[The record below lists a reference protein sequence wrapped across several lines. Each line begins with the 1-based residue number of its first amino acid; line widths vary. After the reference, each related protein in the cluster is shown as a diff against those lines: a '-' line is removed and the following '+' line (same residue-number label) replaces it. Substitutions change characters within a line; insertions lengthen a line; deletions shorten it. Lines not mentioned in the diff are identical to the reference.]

1 MPLDKSGSA
10 KSVGK
15 NIKAEEAAGKPR
27 KQAVAI
33 ALNVE
38 RDNAKGKRK
47 AKLEE
52 AYGKVLGKKEEMHKD
67 ATEMSMKKH
76 MKG

>member
-1 MPLDKSGSA
+1 MPLDRSGTEA
-10 KSVGK
+10 SVGR
-15 NIKAEEAAGKPR
+15 NIKAEMKAGKPK

-38 RDNAKGKRK
+38 RDNAKGERK

-52 AYGKVLGKKEEMHKD
+52 AYGKFLGERNE
-67 ATEMSMKKH
+67 
-76 MKG
+76 

>member
-10 KSVGK
+10 QSVGK
-15 NIKAEEAAGKPR
+15 NIKTEMKAGKPK
-27 KQAVAI
+27 KQALAI

-38 RDNAKGKRK
+38 RDSAKGKRK

-52 AYGKVLGKKEEMHKD
+52 QYAKYIESK
-67 ATEMSMKKH
+67 A
-76 MKG
+76 

>member
-10 KSVGK
+10 QSVGK
-15 NIKAEEAAGKPR
+15 NIKTEMKAGKPK

-47 AKLEE
+47 MALQE
-52 AYGKVLGKKEEMHKD
+52 AYGRFLGKREAE
-67 ATEMSMKKH
+67 
-76 MKG
+76 

>member
-10 KSVGK
+10 QSVGH
-15 NIKAEEAAGKPR
+15 NIKAEVKAGKPK

-38 RDNAKGKRK
+38 RENAKGKRK
-47 AKLEE
+47 SKLEE
-52 AYGKVLGKKEEMHKD
+52 AYGKYMGKSE
-67 ATEMSMKKH
+67 A
-76 MKG
+76 

>member
-10 KSVGK
+10 QSVPTNVKRLKKEGYKS
-15 NIKAEEAAGKPR
+15 

-47 AKLEE
+47 ASLEE
-52 AYGKVLGKKEEMHKD
+52 AYGKFLGKREAE
-67 ATEMSMKKH
+67 
-76 MKG
+76 

>member
-10 KSVGK
+10 KSVGT
-15 NIKAEEAAGKPR
+15 NIKAEMKADKPK
-27 KQAVAI
+27 KQAIAI

-38 RDNAKGKRK
+38 RDNAKGSRK

-52 AYGKVLGKKEEMHKD
+52 AYGRFLGQRDPEVD
-67 ATEMSMKKH
+67 
-76 MKG
+76 

>member
-1 MPLDKSGSA
+1 MPLDKSGSE

-15 NIKAEEAAGKPR
+15 NIKTEMKAGKPK
-27 KQAVAI
+27 KQAIAI

-38 RDNAKGKRK
+38 RDNAKGSRK

-52 AYGKVLGKKEEMHKD
+52 AYGKFLGKRDE
-67 ATEMSMKKH
+67 
-76 MKG
+76 

>member
-1 MPLDKSGSA
+1 MPLDKSGS
-10 KSVGK
+10 KESVGK
-15 NIKAEEAAGKPR
+15 NIKAEMAAGKPK
-27 KQAVAI
+27 KQAIAI

-52 AYGKVLGKKEEMHKD
+52 AYGKFLGKREAE
-67 ATEMSMKKH
+67 
-76 MKG
+76 

>member
-1 MPLDKSGSA
+1 MPLDKSGSVQ
-10 KSVGK
+10 SVGK
-15 NIKAEEAAGKPR
+15 NIKAEMKAGKPK

-47 AKLEE
+47 AKLQA
-52 AYGKVLGKKEEMHKD
+52 AYEKY
-67 ATEMSMKKH
+67 MK
-76 MKG
+76 

>member
-1 MPLDKSGSA
+1 MPLDRSGTEA
-10 KSVGK
+10 SVGR
-15 NIKAEEAAGKPR
+15 NIKTEMKAGRPK

-38 RDNAKGKRK
+38 RDNAKGSRK

-52 AYGKVLGKKEEMHKD
+52 ANGKFLGKREADE
-67 ATEMSMKKH
+67 
-76 MKG
+76 

>member
-10 KSVGK
+10 QSVGK
-15 NIKAEEAAGKPR
+15 NIKAEEKAGKPK

-47 AKLEE
+47 SKLEE
-52 AYGKVLGKKEEMHKD
+52 QYAKYVE
-67 ATEMSMKKH
+67 ANA
-76 MKG
+76 

>member
-10 KSVGK
+10 QSVGH
-15 NIKAEEAAGKPR
+15 NIKAEMKAGKPR

-47 AKLEE
+47 VALEE
-52 AYGKVLGKKEEMHKD
+52 AYGRFLGKRDAEKD
-67 ATEMSMKKH
+67 M
-76 MKG
+76 

>member
-1 MPLDKSGSA
+1 MPLDRSGS
-10 KSVGK
+10 KESVGK
-15 NIKAEEAAGKPR
+15 NIKAEMKAGKPK

-38 RDNAKGKRK
+38 RDNAKGSRK

-52 AYGKVLGKKEEMHKD
+52 AYGRFLGERAEK
-67 ATEMSMKKH
+67 
-76 MKG
+76 

>member
-1 MPLDKSGSA
+1 MPLDKSGSVQ
-10 KSVGK
+10 SVGK
-15 NIKAEEAAGKPR
+15 NIKAEMKAGKPK

-33 ALNVE
+33 GLNVE

-52 AYGKVLGKKEEMHKD
+52 AYGKYIEEK
-67 ATEMSMKKH
+67 A
-76 MKG
+76 

>member
-1 MPLDKSGSA
+1 MPLDKSGTA

-15 NIKAEEAAGKPR
+15 NIKTEMKAGKPK

-38 RDNAKGKRK
+38 RDNAKGTRRN
-47 AKLEE
+47 KLEE
-52 AYGKVLGKKEEMHKD
+52 AYGRFLGKRDAEE
-67 ATEMSMKKH
+67 
-76 MKG
+76 

>member
-10 KSVGK
+10 QSVGV
-15 NIKAEEAAGKPR
+15 NIKKEVKAGKPK

-47 AKLEE
+47 ASLEE
-52 AYGKVLGKKEEMHKD
+52 AYGKYLGKKEAE
-67 ATEMSMKKH
+67 
-76 MKG
+76 

>member
-1 MPLDKSGSA
+1 MPLDKSGTE

-15 NIKAEEAAGKPR
+15 NIKAEMKAGKPK

-47 AKLEE
+47 MALEE
-52 AYGKVLGKKEEMHKD
+52 AYGRFLGKREE
-67 ATEMSMKKH
+67 E
-76 MKG
+76 

>member
-10 KSVGK
+10 QSVGK
-15 NIKAEEAAGKPR
+15 NIKVEMKAGKPK

-33 ALNVE
+33 ALSEE
-38 RDNAKGKRK
+38 RSHAKGKRK

-52 AYGKVLGKKEEMHKD
+52 QYSKYVEEN
-67 ATEMSMKKH
+67 A
-76 MKG
+76 

>member
-10 KSVGK
+10 QSVGK
-15 NIKAEEAAGKPR
+15 NVKAEMKAGKPR
-27 KQAVAI
+27 KQAIAI

-47 AKLEE
+47 ASLEE
-52 AYGKVLGKKEEMHKD
+52 AYGRFLGKRD
-67 ATEMSMKKH
+67 AE
-76 MKG
+76 

>member
-10 KSVGK
+10 QSVGK
-15 NIKAEEAAGKPR
+15 NIKAEMKAGKPK

-47 AKLEE
+47 MALQE
-52 AYGKVLGKKEEMHKD
+52 AYGRFLGKREAE
-67 ATEMSMKKH
+67 
-76 MKG
+76 

>member
-1 MPLDKSGSA
+1 MPLDKSGS
-10 KSVGK
+10 KESVGK
-15 NIKAEEAAGKPR
+15 NIKAEMKSGKPK

-47 AKLEE
+47 MALEE
-52 AYGKVLGKKEEMHKD
+52 AYGRFLGERDKE
-67 ATEMSMKKH
+67 
-76 MKG
+76 

>member
-10 KSVGK
+10 ESVGK
-15 NIKAEEAAGKPR
+15 NIKKEMKAGKPK

-47 AKLEE
+47 ATLEE
-52 AYGKVLGKKEEMHKD
+52 AYGKYLGKRD
-67 ATEMSMKKH
+67 TE
-76 MKG
+76 